1 MVLPLCVKVTYPV
14 NTSVN
19 KMKDILICHQR
30 IMAIAST
37 SGIAEGGTG
46 GSAGTADR
54 VGMDI

>member
-1 MVLPLCVKVTYPV
+1 
-14 NTSVN
+14 
-19 KMKDILICHQR
+19 MKDILICHQR

-46 GSAGTADR
+46 GSVGTADR